1 MKIEVETV
9 AVGIDLG
16 ASSCCV
22 GVVRKDEVEI
32 IANDLGNK
40 TTPAYIGFRDH
51 PTRRR
56 SGETVIGEA
65 VKNEVNHRTKK
76 SC

>member
-1 MKIEVETV
+1 METG

-32 IANDLGNK
+32 VANELGNK

-51 PTRRR
+51 PTRWNR
-56 SGETVIGEA
+56 GETVIGEA
-65 VKNEVNHRTKK
+65 VKNEVIHRTMK
-76 SC
+76 S

>member
-32 IANDLGNK
+32 IANELGNK

-51 PTRRR
+51 PTRR

-65 VKNEVNHRTKK
+65 VKNEVIHINKK
-76 SC
+76 S